1 MYTIGLSTSFTTYK
15 NYYAVDPIFAAY
27 HISKNWS
34 NDIKVYFYLLIFA
47 S

>member
-15 NYYAVDPIFAAY
+15 NYYAVDPIFAY

-34 NDIKVYFYLLIFA
+34 NDSKVYFYLLIFA